1 MNYDGQ
7 PQICDFGISS
17 VVASSTSLGITSSH
31 SSGAKGSLRWMAIE
45 LLIMTEAEDS
55 PVSHSK
61 ETDVWAFGMTAY
73 VCIPFSPNFTPF
85 SYFDICRSLL
95 QSSCPMLISNLNLR
109 HWWLLSKASYL
120 PNLTSR
126 PCLTMQVNLK
136 YGTFVVRAGSGILR
150 KGPIC
155 SR

>member
-1 MNYDGQ
+1 MISESGR
-7 PQICDFGISS
+7 PLICDFGISS

-73 VCIPFSPNFTPF
+73 VCILFSPNLIPF
-85 SYFDICRSLL
+85 SHFDICRS
-95 QSSCPMLISNLNLR
+95 
-109 HWWLLSKASYL
+109 
-120 PNLTSR
+120 
-126 PCLTMQVNLK
+126 
-136 YGTFVVRAGSGILR
+136 
-150 KGPIC
+150 
-155 SR
+155 